1 MFFIEEPGKLFSR
14 DSDSSYYSPKEFS
27 NYGSVQVYNVSH
39 LAVDIQEQFVYVIGR
54 VRGQMDSYLVKV
66 DYEDKWAKVI
76 FSGPELRDAQSLD
89 VYNEEAVWIN
99 ADHSKLY
106 RCTLSPTC
114 KPEQL
119 TVFYETPRYVR

>member
-14 DSDSSYYSPKEFS
+14 ESDHFSYTPKEFS
-27 NYGSVQVYNVSH
+27 NYGSIHVYNVSH
-39 LAVDIQEQFVYVIGR
+39 LAVDIQEQFVYVIGH
-54 VRGQMDSYLVKV
+54 VSGQIDSYLVKV

-89 VYNEEAVWIN
+89 VYHEEAVWIN
-99 ADHSKLY
+99 ADRNKLY

-119 TVFYETPRYVR
+119 TVFYEPSQYVR

>member
-1 MFFIEEPGKLFSR
+1 MFFIEETGKLFSR
-14 DSDSSYYSPKEFS
+14 DSDSSNYSPKQFS
-27 NYGSVQVYNVSH
+27 NYGSVHVYNVSH

-54 VRGQMDSYLVKV
+54 VSGQMDSYLVKV

-76 FSGPELRDAQSLD
+76 FSGTELQDAQSLD
-89 VYNEEAVWIN
+89 VYDEEAVWIN
-99 ADHSKLY
+99 ADRSKLY

-119 TVFYETPRYVR
+119 TVFYEPSQYVR